1 MDTRLDAMN
10 VILRGRLAQDD
21 EGSFFITD
29 KEGRRVYLGLILEGF
44 ITDNSDVTITI
55 DGWECVKPGENGF
68 Y

>member
-1 MDTRLDAMN
+1 MNTRLDAMN
-10 VILRGRLAQDD
+10 VILRGQLAQDD

-55 DGWECVKPGENGF
+55 DGWERVKPGENGF